1 MSAEAVVTT
10 EQFEYLKQENAL
22 LREQVEFLMRRL
34 YGTKR
39 ESLTDGQVDLF
50 DQTKTFVAPT
60 VPEPEEQDDKPAKRK
75 KQKGRKAAQLAPFPE
90 VAVHHELTGA
100 ERQCPHCAAEMRE
113 IGATATSREPVR
125 IPEHV
130 DVHVH
135 YQHAYECRQCSNQ
148 LDHSVIK
155 KAIVPKPFIPNS
167 FASPSILTQTMIE
180 KYRKKVPAYR
190 QIKDWGDLGLELTRQ
205 QITNWHIRACDY
217 GLGNLYELMHQTLLK
232 QTVVHA
238 DETSYRVLESEKVN
252 TYFWVFASGRA
263 EDEQI
268 ILYEHA
274 DSRATEVPKN
284 FLNGYTHYLQT
295 DGYQV
300 YDKLDQVTRVACLS
314 HIRRKFFEA
323 MGKQGN
329 TQSGAKKGVT
339 YCDRMFKMER
349 PWRLL
354 TPDQR
359 YQKRQSQLKSTM
371 SDFFTWCE
379 SVHALPQSKFGRA
392 IDYALSQREAME
404 NVLLDGRLELSNNR
418 VERAVKE
425 LVIGRKNWLFSTS
438 FKGARSSG
446 IILSVMRSAEA
457 NGLDCRKY
465 LEYLF
470 TELPNL
476 SVPGDSKALQDYLPW
491 SSQVRAICAR

>member
-130 DVHVH
+130 EVHVH

-339 YCDRMFKMER
+339 YCDRMFKMAIQIR
-349 PWRLL
+349 PRHRLCTQSTRSHGKCVVGWPFGAFGCKL
-354 TPDQR
+354 IPETTF
-359 YQKRQSQLKSTM
+359 KRGYN
-371 SDFFTWCE
+371 E
-379 SVHALPQSKFGRA
+379 
-392 IDYALSQREAME
+392 
-404 NVLLDGRLELSNNR
+404 
-418 VERAVKE
+418 
-425 LVIGRKNWLFSTS
+425 
-438 FKGARSSG
+438 
-446 IILSVMRSAEA
+446 
-457 NGLDCRKY
+457 
-465 LEYLF
+465 
-470 TELPNL
+470 
-476 SVPGDSKALQDYLPW
+476 
-491 SSQVRAICAR
+491 